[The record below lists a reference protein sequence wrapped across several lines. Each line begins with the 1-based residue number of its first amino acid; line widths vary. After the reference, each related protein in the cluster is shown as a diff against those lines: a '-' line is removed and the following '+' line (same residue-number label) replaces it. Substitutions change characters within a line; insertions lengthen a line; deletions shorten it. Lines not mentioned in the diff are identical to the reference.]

1 MPNQRD
7 MKAYREWDGYRYPF
21 LILVRGGKRSADP
34 WWWDF
39 SVGETFGTLLELL
52 LLREGEEK

>member
-1 MPNQRD
+1 

-21 LILVRGGKRSADP
+21 LILIREGKRSADP
-34 WWWDF
+34 WWWGF
-39 SVGETFGTLLELL
+39 SVGETFATLFELL